1 MMRSFSSTVGLRR
14 AAAIIFAL
22 VAVLPMLA
30 VLPVLHTA
38 GVLASPYAQVSLLLA
53 VGLAV
58 LGFFVLRRLTD
69 EVARL
74 AEGFAN
80 PTPTTAV
87 PAATV
92 PGLGRVTEIGQ
103 IGDAL
108 THMLN
113 DLRAST
119 DRLEDLV
126 FKLSTLNEVVELA
139 ARIPQLQDLLALV
152 LERTMRTVRA
162 SIGSIMLLDHER
174 QVLRVVVARG
184 LPDDVVE
191 HAEVAVGESIAGKVV
206 QLGEPV
212 LVEDIATDPR
222 FARTRDPK
230 YGSGAFMC
238 LPVRVEDRIIGVV
251 NLAKSAAAP
260 PTPAFSPTDLQ
271 FLNTLMTHIAYA
283 VDNARLLQEA
293 QLSTN
298 RLRRAMEDLRTTQ
311 TRIVEGE
318 TLRAVGQMAS
328 GMAHHVNNLLAVI
341 SGRVQLLLGRSHPAG
356 GAPAAGDR
364 PAGDVRRRRR
374 RAPRARLHRRAAG
387 DLRRPPVDLNEIVR
401 EVVELTRPRWRDE
414 AQMRSAGPRRCARA
428 GRGAARDRRCLGA
441 ARGRDESPLQ
451 RHRRHAAE
459 RDDSHHDLGRR
470 RLGLLLGGRHR
481 GGMSDEVRAPRDR
494 AVLHDQGAARHRA
507 GPERLPQRHAAARRR
522 AEPPAQRGR
531 RAPWS
536 RCACPAPRPWSRP
549 RRSRRRS
556 ARRCASSWSTTSR
569 PFARRW
575 PTRWSRTATPW
586 SRRPAAPRPSR
597 AWARARTVDLVFTD
611 LGMPE
616 MTGWDVARAVR
627 SAGPGCPVV
636 LVTGWAVALEMSDE
650 ERRGVDFVLAKPYTV
665 ETLRSALAAVR
676 LLTWGATKWPP
687 TPPAF
692 ERPGKAVRSSER
704 ARFGALTSPTAHS
717 GLHGGRWGTT
727 LRRHEYTEPP
737 RLVGS
742 CGAGGRRGRDGNR
755 QRADAIFGRRPDP
768 HGQGR
773 ARVRPVVHLER
784 SGARC

>member
-1 MMRSFSSTVGLRR
+1 MMRSFSTTVGLRR

-38 GVLASPYAQVSLLLA
+38 GVLASPYAQVTLLLA

-80 PTPTTAV
+80 PTPTTEV

-119 DRLEDLV
+119 ERLEDLV

-139 ARIPQLQDLLALV
+139 ARIPQMQDLLALV

-212 LVEDIATDPR
+212 FVEDISTDPR

-341 SGRVQLLLGRSHPAG
+341 SGRVQLLLGRTTQPE
-356 GAPAAGDR
+356 
-364 PAGDVRRRRR
+364 VRRPLEIVQQATFDAADVVRRVLGFTAVQPVLSGASGGPERYRARGR
-374 RAPRARLHRRAAG
+374 RAHAAALARRGADPLG
-387 DLRRPPVDLNEIVR
+387 
-401 EVVELTRPRWRDE
+401 
-414 AQMRSAGPRRCARA
+414 GPRRRARA
-428 GRGAARDRRCLGA
+428 GRGAAGDRGCLGT

-470 RLGLLLGGRHR
+470 RLGPLLGGGHR
-481 GGMSDEVRAPRDR
+481 GRDERRGAGPRDR
-494 AVLHDQGAARHRA
+494 AVLHDQGAARHRP
-507 GPERLPQRHAAARRR
+507 GPERLPQRHAA
-522 AEPPAQRGR
+522 
-531 RAPWS
+531 
-536 RCACPAPRPWSRP
+536 
-549 RRSRRRS
+549 SRR
-556 ARRCASSWSTTSR
+556 
-569 PFARRW
+569 
-575 PTRWSRTATPW
+575 
-586 SRRPAAPRPSR
+586 
-597 AWARARTVDLVFTD
+597 
-611 LGMPE
+611 
-616 MTGWDVARAVR
+616 
-627 SAGPGCPVV
+627 
-636 LVTGWAVALEMSDE
+636 
-650 ERRGVDFVLAKPYTV
+650 
-665 ETLRSALAAVR
+665 
-676 LLTWGATKWPP
+676 
-687 TPPAF
+687 
-692 ERPGKAVRSSER
+692 
-704 ARFGALTSPTAHS
+704 
-717 GLHGGRWGTT
+717 
-727 LRRHEYTEPP
+727 
-737 RLVGS
+737 
-742 CGAGGRRGRDGNR
+742 
-755 QRADAIFGRRPDP
+755 
-768 HGQGR
+768 
-773 ARVRPVVHLER
+773 
-784 SGARC
+784 